1 MPTAKE
7 LQIERDKV
15 LVRLEEKIDAIIEY
29 LGIKEEEEVSE
40 EK

>member
-15 LVRLEEKIDAIIEY
+15 LIRLEEKIDAIIEY
-29 LGIKEEEEVSE
+29 LGINTDEEDQ
-40 EK
+40 

>member
-15 LVRLEEKIDAIIEY
+15 LIRLEEKIDAIIEY
-29 LGIKEEEEVSE
+29 LGIEKEEESE
-40 EK
+40 